1 MVSVC
6 CSSYKYRFFI
16 HTEGNK
22 WSIQYNMIGDFN
34 FMNTLHQHLGKK
46 RRKLKKRYF
55 LLLIFL
61 LVLSGTVL
69 FVGTSYSF
77 REVPST
83 SGQSVIKPAPTDQPE
98 PITPPEESSPEPEL
112 FPTIEADETE
122 PPTEENTELSAE
134 EAELEKVVY
143 LTFDDGPS
151 KWTEQFLDVLDAHD
165 AKATF
170 FMQGNN
176 LKKEHLQKSV
186 KRAAQEGHYIG
197 GHSMTHNYQALYT
210 NQQFVP
216 EMIET
221 LDLIN
226 EITEA
231 TPRLVRAPYGSAPG
245 LNGEHMRKQ
254 LADANIKIWDWTID
268 SHDWKLPGNPSQI
281 IQNIK
286 QETTSNK
293 EIVLM
298 HEKSQTLE
306 ALPEILNF
314 FKDQG
319 YAFAVY
325 NDASHFV
332 MNFQNDAAL

>member
-1 MVSVC
+1 
-6 CSSYKYRFFI
+6 
-16 HTEGNK
+16 
-22 WSIQYNMIGDFN
+22 MIGDVN
-34 FMNTLHQHLGKK
+34 FMNTLHQQVGKK

-83 SGQSVIKPAPTDQPE
+83 PDQPVTKPAPTETPPSNDQPE
-98 PITPPEESSPEPEL
+98 PITPPEESSPESEI
-112 FPTIEADETE
+112 FPTIESDETE
-122 PPTEENTELSAE
+122 TPTEEETEISSEGPTETPAEENTEPPVE
-134 EAELEKVVY
+134 EEKPEKVVY

-170 FMQGNN
+170 FMQGSN
-176 LKKEHLQKSV
+176 LKKEHLQESV
-186 KRAAQEGHYIG
+186 KRATQEGHYIG

-221 LDLIN
+221 LDLIHK
-226 EITEA
+226 ITGT
-231 TPRLVRAPYGSAPG
+231 TPSLVRPPYGSAPG
-245 LNGEHMRKQ
+245 LNGGQIRKQ
-254 LADANIKIWDWTID
+254 LAEAHIKIWDWTID
-268 SHDWKLPGNPSQI
+268 SHDWELPGNPSQI
-281 IQNIK
+281 VQNIK
-286 QETTSNK
+286 QDTTSDK

-298 HEKSQTLE
+298 HEKPQTLE
-306 ALPEILNF
+306 ALPEVLNF

-319 YAFAVY
+319 YVFGVY

>member
-1 MVSVC
+1 
-6 CSSYKYRFFI
+6 
-16 HTEGNK
+16 
-22 WSIQYNMIGDFN
+22 
-34 FMNTLHQHLGKK
+34 MNTLHQQVGKK

-83 SGQSVIKPAPTDQPE
+83 SDQPVTKPE
-98 PITPPEESSPEPEL
+98 PIETPAPNDQLEPIKPPKESSPEPEV
-112 FPTIEADETE
+112 FPTIESDETE
-122 PPTEENTELSAE
+122 TPTEEQTEMSTEENTELPVE
-134 EAELEKVVY
+134 EIEPEKVVY

-170 FMQGNN
+170 FMQGSN

-197 GHSMTHNYQALYT
+197 GHSMTHNYQALYS

-216 EMIET
+216 EMVET
-221 LDLIN
+221 LDLIH
-226 EITEA
+226 EITGT
-231 TPRLVRAPYGSAPG
+231 TPSLVRAPYGSAPG
-245 LNGEHMRKQ
+245 LNGEKIRKQ

-268 SHDWKLPGNPSQI
+268 SHDWELPGNPTQI

-286 QETTSNK
+286 KDTTSDR
-293 EIVLM
+293 EVVLM

-306 ALPEILNF
+306 ALPKILNF
-314 FKDQG
+314 LKEQG
-319 YAFAVY
+319 YVFAVY
-325 NDASHFV
+325 EDASHF
-332 MNFQNDAAL
+332 MLNFQNDFAL

>member
-1 MVSVC
+1 
-6 CSSYKYRFFI
+6 
-16 HTEGNK
+16 
-22 WSIQYNMIGDFN
+22 
-34 FMNTLHQHLGKK
+34 MNTLHQQIGKK

-77 REVPST
+77 REAPST
-83 SGQSVIKPAPTDQPE
+83 SDQLVTKPEATETQASNEQPE
-98 PITPPEESSPEPEL
+98 TITPPEESSPETEV
-112 FPTIEADETE
+112 FPVIESDETE
-122 PPTEENTELSAE
+122 TPTEKETEVSSEEPKEMPAEENTEQPPAE
-134 EAELEKVVY
+134 KEPEKVVY

-170 FMQGNN
+170 FMQGSN
-176 LKKEHLQKSV
+176 LKKEHLQESV
-186 KRAAQEGHYIG
+186 KRATQEGHYIG

-221 LDLIN
+221 LDLIHK
-226 EITEA
+226 ITGT
-231 TPRLVRAPYGSAPG
+231 TPRLVRPPYGSAPG
-245 LNGEHMRKQ
+245 LNGGQIRKQ
-254 LADANIKIWDWTID
+254 LAEANIKIWDWTID
-268 SHDWKLPGNPSQI
+268 SHDWELPGNPSQI
-281 IQNIK
+281 VQNIK
-286 QETTSNK
+286 RDTTSNK

-306 ALPEILNF
+306 ALPEVLNF

-319 YAFAVY
+319 YVFGVY